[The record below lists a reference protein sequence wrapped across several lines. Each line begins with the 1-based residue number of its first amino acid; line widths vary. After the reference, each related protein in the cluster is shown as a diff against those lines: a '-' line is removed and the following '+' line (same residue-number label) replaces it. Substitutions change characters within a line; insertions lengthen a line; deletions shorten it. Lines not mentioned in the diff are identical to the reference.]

1 MVYWPIIAA
10 AAAASSVQPGSKV
23 DQDLHC
29 LAAFSLVGDSA
40 KGEDKPSI
48 MIIAMFYVGRLDAE
62 APGLDLEDALA
73 DVISAPGYRAS
84 SFQADIARCSAEMEA
99 KAGELKKVGKAL
111 TDRGSK
117 N

>member
-1 MVYWPIIAA
+1 MVFWPMIAA

-40 KGEDKPSI
+40 KGEDKLKV
-48 MIIAMFYVGRLDAE
+48 MAVAMFYVGRIDAE
-62 APGLDLEDALA
+62 APGLDLEGALA
-73 DVISAPGYRAS
+73 NVISAPDYQNNS
-84 SFQADIARCSAEMEA
+84 LKADMERCGTEMQSKGAE
-99 KAGELKKVGKAL
+99 LQKVGKAL
-111 TDRGSK
+111 TVRGSK